1 MVTYE
6 KLYRVKGGNFQMVY
20 SSGGKC
26 DFDWASSVGQV
37 KLPVCLYMC
46 WPTGL
51 CVIDY
56 PGFELAKAWFGIGKS
71 ISEVFLS
78 TGYLVFSFP
87 TSRGWFFSVSASPV
101 FLSLSTETKLNGLG
115 TLSQLLPKL
124 TAHSSQLTA
133 HGQS

>member
-1 MVTYE
+1 
-6 KLYRVKGGNFQMVY
+6 MVY
-20 SSGGKC
+20 SYGGKC

-71 ISEVFLS
+71 ISEVFLP
-78 TGYLVFSFP
+78 YLPGFLPSYFSRVVFFRFRKSC
-87 TSRGWFFSVSASPV
+87 FS
-101 FLSLSTETKLNGLG
+101 LSLDRNETKRTRN
-115 TLSQLLPKL
+115 SLPI
-124 TAHSSQLTA
+124 TT
-133 HGQS
+133 